1 MRYRAKSRGARHE
14 IYASYP
20 ATTSRTSPTAGFILT
35 IAMTKNRKHWSQQDI
50 ELLTKLY
57 PDTPTKGLAEQL
69 NRTERQVF
77 AKAGDLG
84 LRKSNRSESK
94 AYTCLPVGTI
104 RNRSNRRN
112 EWIIKVSDDSTRSKN
127 WRPYAEYVWML
138 AGNEPPK
145 KNEIIVFKDGF
156 TAKSPDDY
164 KVEALEKITRS
175 ENMRRNSI
183 ENQPDSIRAAIR
195 ARGLLNRSINYVTK
209 HQ

>member
-1 MRYRAKSRGARHE
+1 MTENKSRV
-14 IYASYP
+14 P
-20 ATTSRTSPTAGFILT
+20 
-35 IAMTKNRKHWSQQDI
+35 WSQQDI

-57 PDTPTKGLAEQL
+57 PNTPTKELAKKL

-77 AKAGDLG
+77 SKAGDLG

-94 AYTCLPVGTI
+94 AYTYLPVGTI

-127 WRPYAEYVWML
+127 WRPYAEYVWTL
-138 AGNEPPK
+138 AGNEPPN